1 MNLAMLERLS
11 KAFGRRPVEGS
22 LTWHPPALLDQG
34 AIGAARL
41 AMDRHG
47 KGLALWE
54 NGGQLWSMEQGVG
67 SPRALVRLPVASGHG
82 PRVVMDP
89 QGRGSALWT
98 AADADGAVLMG
109 RPLNRSQA
117 LAHEL
122 FTTRGRIHHL
132 QAAVDRRGSVMA
144 VWCHQR
150 DDRFEVLAQRFDT
163 RSGEWER
170 RPAQLGPRFTTARG
184 LGLAMNL
191 RGHAMV
197 VMPADD
203 DRFRGL
209 VCCHYWPTDRIWSD
223 HPVPVC
229 PGRVSDHRVAMDAGG
244 NAQALLI
251 VDDADGRQSLFACGY
266 DARSS
271 EWGEPSLLA
280 AGQGLGQLRL
290 AMAPDGSAFAA
301 WSQSESAGNPRLLGR
316 WFQGGAWER
325 TPMSLASGRG
335 AATDFAVDVVGEG
348 RGTLLVCQSAADG
361 HQVCVRGLEDGAG
374 APVPLGPACSQ
385 PAVRPRLVHRPEG
398 AVALWVQP
406 NGDAATLH
414 LAHGR

>member
-1 MNLAMLERLS
+1 MSLAMLERLS
-11 KAFGRRPVEGS
+11 RAFGRRSAEGT
-22 LTWHPPALLDQG
+22 LAWHPPALLDQG
-34 AIGAARL
+34 RIGAARL
-41 AMDRHG
+41 AMDRLG

-67 SPRALVRLPVASGHG
+67 SPRALVRLPVAGG
-82 PRVVMDP
+82 QDPRVVLDP

-109 RPLNRSQA
+109 RPLSRSQT

-122 FTTRGRIHHL
+122 FATRGRIHHL
-132 QAAVDRRGSVMA
+132 QAAVDRRGSVLA
-144 VWCHQR
+144 VWCHEL
-150 DDRFEVLAQRFDT
+150 DGRFDVLAQCFDT
-163 RSGEWER
+163 RTGEWER
-170 RPAQLGPRFTTARG
+170 RPAQLGPRFPRARG

-203 DRFRGL
+203 ERFRGL

-229 PGRVSDHRVAMDAGG
+229 PGQVLDHRVAMDAAG
-244 NAQALLI
+244 NAQALLVI
-251 VDDADGRQSLFACGY
+251 DEADGRQSLFACGY

-271 EWGEPSLLA
+271 EWGEPRLLA
-280 AGQGLGQLRL
+280 AGQGLAQIRL
-290 AMAPDGSAFAA
+290 AMAPDGAAFAA
-301 WSQSESAGNPRLLGR
+301 WSQAETAGAPRLLGR
-316 WFQGGAWER
+316 WLRRGAWD
-325 TPMSLASGRG
+325 PAVLPLG
-335 AATDFAVDVVGEG
+335 AGHGAVTDLAVDVVEEG
-348 RGTLLVCQSAADG
+348 RGTLLTCQSSADG
-361 HQVCVRGLEDGAG
+361 HRVYVRGLEDGAD
-374 APVPLGPACSQ
+374 APVPLGPAGPQ
-385 PAVRPRLVHRPEG
+385 AAVRPRLVHRPEG

-406 NGDAATLH
+406 NGDTATLH